1 MHQIMQVSLLPNQTW
16 VSLPMQGQNTGVGS
30 LSLLQSGEG
39 KYIVYCK
46 ANQRVWTANNQ
57 ET

>member
-1 MHQIMQVSLLPNQTW
+1 MQVSLLPNQTW